1 MGERG
6 RRRQG
11 IYLRLTPTGIDVAN
25 MDFETKGTGAFTRY
39 LDHIEDQANK
49 RGLRTVKVENI
60 FNDRLIPF
68 LEKRGYVLDRGDPP
82 SMTKRIVPTTPQ
94 GCIDIDR
101 YYGQ

>member
-1 MGERG
+1 MGERA
-6 RRRQG
+6 RRRPWN
-11 IYLRLTPTGIDVAN
+11 LSAADADGIDVAN

-39 LDHIEDQANK
+39 LDHIEGQANT

-82 SMTKRIVPTTPQ
+82 SMTKRIIPITLK
-94 GCIDIDR
+94 GYIDIDK
-101 YYGQ
+101 YYGR